1 MGELRIFLRA
11 QHLLAAG
18 LIALALAMKVLV
30 PAGYML
36 NQGGAGPLLMICPK
50 ANPGMNL
57 DPQMNAPAEH
67 ASHGGHAA
75 HAGHHVDAAPQ
86 DAHHDGGAH
95 GNAHDGHKSDNTCP
109 YSVMPMASLSGA
121 DGAQLAIALVFILA
135 LGFAPVAFPRLAPVA
150 YLRPPLRGPPEAL
163 V

>member
-1 MGELRIFLRA
+1 MGELRNFLRV
-11 QHLLAAG
+11 QHLLVAG

-36 NQGGAGPLLMICPK
+36 NQGGGGPLLMICPK
-50 ANPGMNL
+50 ANPGFNL
-57 DPQMNAPAEH
+57 EHQPDPH
-67 ASHGGHAA
+67 AHHADHGGHAGHHA
-75 HAGHHVDAAPQ
+75 DAAVHAGHH
-86 DAHHDGGAH
+86 DGDAH
-95 GNAHDGHKSDNTCP
+95 GNVHDGHKSDNTCP

-121 DGAQLAIALVFILA
+121 DGVQLAIALVFILA
-135 LGFAPVAFPRLAPVA
+135 LGFASVVVPRLAAIP